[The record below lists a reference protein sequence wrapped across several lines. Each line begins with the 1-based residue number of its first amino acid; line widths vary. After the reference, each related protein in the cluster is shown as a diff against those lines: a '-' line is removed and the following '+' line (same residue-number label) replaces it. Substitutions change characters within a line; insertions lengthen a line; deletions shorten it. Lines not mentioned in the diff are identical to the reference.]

1 MTRVRSALLVAVAV
15 ALTWMAACGP
25 NRGGSPSPP
34 SPPPAPTPSP
44 APQNP
49 CATVSLEP
57 ETATLQ
63 APNPLKLAPVPD
75 ENGRWSVLD
84 LLWRHRAARQ
94 REVIAPLVP
103 RATIEDIGDIS
114 LVQDEGDLI
123 LNPNPFDLKSVGL
136 RFSRNTAGG
145 YDVTR
150 IDATFRT
157 SLGNPLTLS
166 DDDSTSLG
174 LPFQFRYF
182 ARTQSAAFVNSDGNI
197 TFEEEDKASTERSLS
212 RVLTGPPR
220 VALFF
225 ADLDPSAGGRVLAQ
239 SAADA
244 FTVTWCGVRGFES
257 SRTTTAQATLLAD
270 GTIEL
275 KFDDTITLA
284 DAIVALSPGHTG
296 GFAPVDLSA
305 PGPAPG
311 GAEAVGERFA
321 EATELDVV
329 GLTKQFY
336 STHPDSYDQ
345 LVIWTDTRLLRRA
358 FAVES
363 TVANE
368 IRGIG
373 VDVYDASRDFGS
385 GGRLRSIVNMDALT
399 KYPDDPTARVLGENN
414 TVSLMGQE
422 VGHRWLAFIRFR
434 DHTGRRSD
442 ALLGRDNAHWS
453 FFFDSDASVMEGNDI
468 EDLGGGSFR
477 TAAAV
482 QRFSL
487 LDQYAMG
494 LLRESEVPAFF
505 YVESPTNVS
514 SGAEAE
520 SAPRVGV
527 TFNGT
532 RRDVLIQDVVA
543 VLGARQP
550 AAGSASRVHGQAFIY
565 LVAAGRSIDR
575 AQVDKVDRIRREWE
589 TFFSRAT
596 GGRARAET
604 RLRP

>member
-1 MTRVRSALLVAVAV
+1 MTRVRSALLAAG
-15 ALTWMAACGP
+15 ALALAAGCGSDR
-25 NRGGSPSPP
+25 RGNPSPP
-34 SPPPAPTPSP
+34 APPTPPP

-57 ETATLQ
+57 ETAALG
-63 APNPLKLAPVPD
+63 APDPRKLAPVPD
-75 ENGRWSVLD
+75 EDGRWSVLD
-84 LLWRHRAARQ
+84 LLWRHRAALERGL
-94 REVIAPLVP
+94 IASLFP
-103 RATIEDIGDIS
+103 RATTEDIGDIS
-114 LVQDEGDLI
+114 LVQDQGDLI
-123 LNPNPFDLKSVGL
+123 LNPNPFDLTSAGL
-136 RFSRNTAGG
+136 RFARNAAGG

-150 IDATFRT
+150 IDGTFRS
-157 SLGNPLTLS
+157 SLGDPLTLS
-166 DDDSTSLG
+166 DDDSTALN
-174 LPFQFRYF
+174 LPFQFRYY
-182 ARTQSAAFVNSDGNI
+182 ARTQSAAFVNSDGNL
-197 TFEEEDKASTERSLS
+197 TFEEQDAASTERNLS

-225 ADLDPSAGGRVLAQ
+225 ADLDPSAGGRILAQ
-239 SAADA
+239 SASDA

-257 SRTTTAQATLLAD
+257 SRTTTAQASLFSD

-275 KFDDTITLA
+275 KFGDTISLA

-296 GFAPVDLSA
+296 AFAPVDLSA
-305 PGPAPG
+305 PGPTPG
-311 GAEAVGERFA
+311 GADALGERFA
-321 EATELDVV
+321 EATDLDVV
-329 GLTKQFY
+329 ALTKTFY
-336 STHPDSYDQ
+336 ATHPDVYDQ
-345 LVIWTDTRLLRRA
+345 LVIWTDARLLRRA

-368 IRGIG
+368 VRGIG
-373 VDVYDASRDFGS
+373 VDVFDASRDFGS
-385 GGRLRSIVNMDALT
+385 GGRLRSIVNMDAVT
-399 KYPDDPTARVLGENN
+399 KYPDDPAQRVLGENN
-414 TVSLMGQE
+414 TLSLIGQE
-422 VGHRWLAFIRFR
+422 AGHRWLAFIRFR

-468 EDLGGGSFR
+468 EDLSGGSFR
-477 TAAAV
+477 TTAAV
-482 QRFSL
+482 QRYSL

-494 LLRESEVPAFF
+494 FVRESEVPAFF

-543 VLGARQP
+543 VFGARQP
-550 AAGSASRVHGQAFIY
+550 AAGSGSRVHRQAFIY
-565 LVAAGRSIDR
+565 LVGTGRAVDR

-596 GGRARAET
+596 GDRARAET